1 MQLTI
6 EHTTTYRYDGP
17 VTRGLQQLRLT
28 PMSSEH
34 QRVTEWE
41 TTIEGGTKQ
50 VAFTDQHGNHT
61 ELVSF
66 DPGVRVLEVTSAGQV
81 ETSDSN
87 GVLGYASGFA
97 PLWLFHRQTSLTA
110 PGPRVAEL
118 AAEIDPDEVGPDGQ
132 SIEVVHRLVNAIA
145 EKVVYTTGSSVVS
158 DSAETVL
165 SSGRGVCQ
173 DHAHVLISVARHL
186 GCAARYVSGYLHMAS
201 SDAQDATHAWA
212 EVWIPSLGWV
222 GFDPSNAISP
232 DERYVRMASGLDYT
246 EAAPIS
252 GMRYGDGDE
261 ALDVSVSVQQ

>member
-1 MQLTI
+1 M
-6 EHTTTYRYDGP
+6 
-17 VTRGLQQLRLT
+17 
-28 PMSSEH
+28 
-34 QRVTEWE
+34 
-41 TTIEGGTKQ
+41 
-50 VAFTDQHGNHT
+50 
-61 ELVSF
+61 
-66 DPGVRVLEVTSAGQV
+66 
-81 ETSDSN
+81 
-87 GVLGYASGFA
+87 
-97 PLWLFHRQTSLTA
+97 
-110 PGPRVAEL
+110 
-118 AAEIDPDEVGPDGQ
+118 
-132 SIEVVHRLVNAIA
+132 HRLVNAIA